1 MGETISLSVLSQSAP
16 ADQVVKQIETPRSPD
31 PIMRRPC
38 ADREEK
44 RVTRGSDTAG
54 SRKHR
59 SGDACLT
66 DPNQRRLL
74 DQTYVVCLNRF
85 SPGPTPMRPSLA
97 LIGAVAAFAC
107 LPTAGGAQSMPEP
120 VENTAH
126 STLP

>member
-74 DQTYVVCLNRF
+74 GRLVGAR
-85 SPGPTPMRPSLA
+85 
-97 LIGAVAAFAC
+97 LIGDALSSPWRPRRGC
-107 LPTAGGAQSMPEP
+107 PRRTG
-120 VENTAH
+120 
-126 STLP
+126 

>member
-66 DPNQRRLL
+66 DPNQRRHLGIEVSRLARSCRDWHQLL
-74 DQTYVVCLNRF
+74 E
-85 SPGPTPMRPSLA
+85 PSIA
-97 LIGAVAAFAC
+97 SGNSKI
-107 LPTAGGAQSMPEP
+107 
-120 VENTAH
+120 
-126 STLP
+126 